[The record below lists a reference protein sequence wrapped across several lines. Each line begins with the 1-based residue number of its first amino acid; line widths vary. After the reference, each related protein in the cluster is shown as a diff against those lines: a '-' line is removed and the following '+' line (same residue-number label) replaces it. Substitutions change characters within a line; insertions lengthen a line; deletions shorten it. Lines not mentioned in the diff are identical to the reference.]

1 MSQTMKVG
9 WASLA
14 ISLVVVCV
22 KLAAWWV
29 TGSVALYSDALET
42 VINVVAAGG
51 ALIALSISD
60 RPPDANH
67 PYGHQKAEYFS
78 AVVEGALVLG
88 TAAAILHEVYVT
100 WTDPGPLRSPLV
112 GILVSLVATAIN
124 AYWSWFLIRK
134 GRGWKS
140 PAILAGGKH
149 LLTDV
154 WTSLGVLAGFALV
167 PLSGIR
173 QIDPLVAA
181 LVAVNIVWTGYAM
194 VRDSVG
200 ALMDTAVE
208 PEILSRIKTVVS
220 DNAAGALE
228 VHDLRTRQ
236 AGRVTFIEFH
246 LVVPERM
253 AVGEAHVI
261 CDALEA
267 ALRAEIGEAI
277 ITIHVEP
284 DGKAKH
290 RGVLVVS

>member
-1 MSQTMKVG
+1 MNRVMRIG
-9 WASLA
+9 WGSLA
-14 ISLVVVCV
+14 VSGVVVAL
-22 KLAAWWV
+22 KAAAWWV

-42 VINVVAAGG
+42 VINVFAAGT
-51 ALIALSISD
+51 ALVALSISI
-60 RPPDANH
+60 RPPDAEH

-88 TAAAILHEVYVT
+88 TAVAIVHEVWVT
-100 WTDPGPLRSPLV
+100 WQNPQPLTAPLL
-112 GILVSLVATAIN
+112 GIAIN
-124 AYWSWFLIRK
+124 GLATVINAVWSWLLIRL
-134 GRGWKS
+134 GRRWKS
-140 PAILAGGKH
+140 PAILASGKH

-154 WTSLGVLAGFALV
+154 WTSLGVLVGFALV
-167 PLSGIR
+167 PLTGIR
-173 QIDPLVAA
+173 ELDPILAV
-181 LVAVNIVWTGYAM
+181 LVAVNIVWTGFAM

-200 ALMDTAVE
+200 ALMDRAVE
-208 PEILSRIKTVVS
+208 PEVLSRIKTVVS
-220 DNAAGALE
+220 ANADGALE
-228 VHDLRTRQ
+228 AHDLRTRQ

-253 AVGEAHVI
+253 AVGDAHAI

-290 RGVLVVS
+290 RGVLVLS